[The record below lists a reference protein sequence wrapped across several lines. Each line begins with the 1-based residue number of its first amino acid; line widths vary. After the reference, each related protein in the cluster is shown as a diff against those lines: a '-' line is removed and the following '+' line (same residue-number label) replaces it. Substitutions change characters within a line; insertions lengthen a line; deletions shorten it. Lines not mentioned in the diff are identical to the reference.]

1 MLILLMEHSQRY
13 YFRNGDYMEPG
24 TAMLIASAISAAAK
38 GASEA
43 GAASN
48 DKKAAKRRAKELKR
62 ETYGG
67 LVSDVSQRG
76 AELEAQRLQGNRKL
90 GQRRTQSL
98 TDTTDLI
105 RRAFSI

>member
-1 MLILLMEHSQRY
+1 M
-13 YFRNGDYMEPG
+13 DPG
-24 TAMLIASAISAAAK
+24 TAMLVASAISAAAQ
-38 GASEA
+38 GAGQA

-48 DKKAAKRRAKELKR
+48 DKRAAKRKAKELKR
-62 ETYGG
+62 ETLGG
-67 LVSDVSQRG
+67 LLSDVSQTG

-98 TDTTDLI
+98 TDTSDLI